1 MTTTSDGRR
10 YKIHHVLGQG
20 GFGTVYAAELL
31 GEGGFSRKVALK
43 VLNPDMQEIEDVAN
57 RLRDEA
63 RLLGILRHRA
73 IVQVDG
79 LVKLNGRW
87 TVVMEFIEG
96 ADLQRVVR
104 STGPIPL
111 GCALEIVS
119 EVSSALDIAYAT
131 PGPNGVP
138 LKIIHRDIKPPNI
151 LLTAAAETKVLDF
164 GIARADFAEREAQ
177 TKSVLF
183 GSIGYMAPER
193 MEFQELPAG
202 DVFALGVVL
211 FEMIDGNA
219 LGKTSINPAKHTG
232 HVDAAVARL
241 LKKIGPYPPEFP
253 ELLRSMLAYDP
264 DDRPTAREVE
274 RRCRSLRGSI
284 GEPWLRDWA
293 EHIVPPLLKQTA
305 PATNDAFSGQIV
317 VEGGTAV
324 RLDVPAPPTSPQPF
338 PSAPD
343 PTRPVP
349 PAIDVIES
357 PDVRRGPSKSGA
369 IARRKVRR
377 PSFLWTLFQVT
388 AIFGCVTSIGVLVIV
403 AIAGIGTVGA
413 GAVAFLAVLG
423 LASGSNTPTY
433 DPGPSTYGTYA
444 VPTPEVVPE
453 VSGEEYKGPFGFTA
467 AVTEPWKSLGMP
479 IGRSACIFSDAKSIT
494 IYHPLAGNNAQDMG
508 GTYAAKLV
516 NGGWTQQYDYTYD
529 TMRSMTFTKGS
540 ENLSLSSMIYEDNIL
555 VTMAKY

>member
-87 TVVMEFIEG
+87 TVVMEYIEG

-104 STGPIPL
+104 STGPVPL

-151 LLTAAAETKVLDF
+151 LLTSAAETKVLDF
-164 GIARADFAEREAQ
+164 GIARADFTEREAK

-241 LKKIGPYPPEFP
+241 LKKIGPFPPEFP

-274 RRCRSLRGSI
+274 RRCRSLRGAI

-293 EHIVPPLLKQTA
+293 EKVVPPLLKQTA
-305 PATNDAFSGQIV
+305 PATTDTFSGQIV

-324 RLDVPAPPTSPQPF
+324 RVDAPAPVQAPF
-338 PSAPD
+338 PSAPEPD
-343 PTRPVP
+343 RP
-349 PAIDVIES
+349 AGQTIDLIES
-357 PDVRRGPSKSGA
+357 PEVRRGPRDSGA
-369 IARRKVRR
+369 IARRKPRR
-377 PSFLWTLFQVT
+377 SSFLWTLFQVT
-388 AIFGCVTSIGVLVIV
+388 AVFGCVTTLGVLVIV
-403 AIAGIGTVGA
+403 AIAGLGTVGA
-413 GAVAFLAVLG
+413 GALAFLAILG
-423 LASGSNTPTY
+423 LASVPDATPAY
-433 DPGPSTYGTYA
+433 DPGATTYGTYIEPA
-444 VPTPEVVPE
+444 PTIEAPVADN
-453 VSGEEYKGPFGFTA
+453 GAYAGPFGFTA
-467 AVTEPWKSLGMP
+467 AVTEPWKSMGLP
-479 IGRSACIFSDAKSIT
+479 IGTSACIFSDQNSIT
-494 IYHPLAGNNAQDMG
+494 IYHPLAGETPVDLG
-508 GTYAAKLV
+508 GKYAKKLV
-516 NGGWTQQYDYTYD
+516 NAGWTQQYDYTYD
-529 TMRSMTFTKGS
+529 TMRSMTFTKG
-540 ENLSLSSMIYEDNIL
+540 EKSLSMSSMVYEEHIL
-555 VTMAKY
+555 VSLSKY